1 MEERLVRKLMA
12 SIKCASCREHYEPIN
27 IDVLAHSEDI
37 WLLRAQCA
45 FCHTQSLVVAIIKE
59 ERKPEV
65 FTDLTRAE
73 ILRFHASSLVGE
85 DAVLDMHRFLRE
97 FDGDFAALFGERR

>member
-12 SIKCASCREHYEPIN
+12 SIKCGSCVQHYEPIN
-27 IDVLAHSEDI
+27 IDVLAHSEET

-45 FCHTQSLVVAIIKE
+45 SCYTQSLVVTIIKG

-65 FTDLTRAE
+65 VTDLTRVE
-73 ILRFHASSLVGE
+73 ILRFRVSSLVGE
-85 DAVLDMHRFLRE
+85 DDVLDMHRFLTE